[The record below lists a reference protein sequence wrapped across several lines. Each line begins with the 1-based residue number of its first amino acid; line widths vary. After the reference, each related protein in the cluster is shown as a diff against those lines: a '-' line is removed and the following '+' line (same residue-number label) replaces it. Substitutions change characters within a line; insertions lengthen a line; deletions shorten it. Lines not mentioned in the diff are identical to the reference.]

1 MNPRSIA
8 LKQGSPLRA
17 FLTPRW
23 LFTTLLVLL
32 AAMVMVRL
40 GIWQLDRLEQRR
52 ARNALIQQ
60 AMGLPPLDLNQA
72 NPSDWNT
79 AIYRDA
85 IVTGK
90 YDFSSEVVLR
100 NQIWEN
106 RPGFH
111 LLTPLL
117 IEGRTQAVIVDRG
130 WIPLE
135 DGDPSKRTKYAE
147 EGSITV
153 RGRLMPSQQT
163 RSLGGAVDAPRGRL
177 DAWNWIDL
185 PRLSQQMNVPIAPLY
200 LIAAPLNGQSLPAR
214 SLPEPDLS
222 EGPHMGYALQ
232 WFSFAFIF
240 LAGYPFY
247 VRKHLRSSPS

>member
-1 MNPRSIA
+1 MNPRSLA
-8 LKQGSPLRA
+8 LPQGSPLRE

-32 AAMVMVRL
+32 AATVMVRL
-40 GIWQLDRLEQRR
+40 GFWQLDRLEQRR

-60 AMGLPPLDLNQA
+60 AMELPPLDLNQA
-72 NPSDWNT
+72 NLPDWNT
-79 AIYRDA
+79 ATYRDA

-90 YDFSSEVVLR
+90 YDFSGEVVLR
-100 NQIWEN
+100 NQVWEN
-106 RPGFH
+106 QPGFH

-117 IEGRTQAVIVDRG
+117 IEGRTQAILVDRG

-135 DGDPSKRTKYAE
+135 DGDPLKRAKYAE
-147 EGSITV
+147 EGILTV
-153 RGRLMPSQQT
+153 QGRLMPSQQT
-163 RSLGGAVDAPRGRL
+163 RSLLGAVDTPQGRL

-185 PRLSQQMNVPIAPLY
+185 PRLGQQISVPIIPLY
-200 LIAAPLNGQSLPAR
+200 LLAAPLNPQSLPAR
-214 SLPEPDLS
+214 NLPEPDLS
-222 EGPHMGYALQ
+222 EGPHLGYALQ

-247 VRKHLRSSPS
+247 VRKHLRSSRS

>member
-1 MNPRSIA
+1 MNPRSVA
-8 LKQGSPLRA
+8 LPQGSPLRE
-17 FLTPRW
+17 LLSPRW

-60 AMGLPPLDLNQA
+60 AMVLPPLNLNQA
-72 NPSDWNT
+72 DLPDWNT

-85 IVTGK
+85 VVTGK
-90 YDFSSEVVLR
+90 FDFPNEVVLR

-117 IEGRTQAVIVDRG
+117 IEGRNQAVIVDRG

-135 DGDPSKRTKYAE
+135 DGDPSKRAQYAE
-147 EGSITV
+147 EGTLTV

-163 RSLGGAVDAPRGRL
+163 RSLGGVVDAPQGRL

-185 PRLSQQMNVPIAPLY
+185 PRLSQQISIPIAPLY
-200 LIAAPLNGQSLPAR
+200 LLAAPRNTQSLPAR

-222 EGPHMGYALQ
+222 EGPHMSYALQ
-232 WFSFAFIF
+232 WFSFAIIL

-247 VRKHLRSSPS
+247 VRKHLRSSHS

>member
-1 MNPRSIA
+1 MNPRSVA
-8 LKQGSPLRA
+8 LPQGSPLRE

-23 LFTTLLVLL
+23 LFTTLFVLL
-32 AAMVMVRL
+32 AVIVMVRL

-60 AMGLPPLDLNQA
+60 AMMLPPLDLNQA
-72 NPSDWNT
+72 DLPNWST

-85 IVTGK
+85 VVTGK
-90 YDFSSEVVLR
+90 YDFSGEVMLR
-100 NQIWEN
+100 NQVWEN

-135 DGDPSKRTKYAE
+135 DGEPSKRAKYAE
-147 EGSITV
+147 DGTITV
-153 RGRLMPSQQT
+153 RGRLMPTQQT
-163 RSLGGAVDAPRGRL
+163 RSLGGVVDAPQGRL
-177 DAWNWIDL
+177 EAWNWIDL
-185 PRLSQQMNVPIAPLY
+185 PRLSQQISAPIVPLY
-200 LIAAPLNGQSLPAR
+200 LLAAPLNAQSLPAR

-240 LAGYPFY
+240 LAGYPLY
-247 VRKHLRSSPS
+247 VRKHLRSSRS